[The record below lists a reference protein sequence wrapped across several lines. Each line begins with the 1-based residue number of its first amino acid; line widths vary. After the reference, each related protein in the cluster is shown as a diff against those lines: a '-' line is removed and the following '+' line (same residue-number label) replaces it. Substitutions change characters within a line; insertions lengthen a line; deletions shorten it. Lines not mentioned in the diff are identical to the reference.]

1 MKPVLDSR
9 RAHGGWPTNG
19 KNADMDD
26 QLPLIYIAR
35 HGETAWTITGQ
46 HTGLTDLP
54 LTPRGQG
61 NARGLADR
69 LRGMVFSKVFTSPL
83 QRARQTCALA
93 GFEPVAEVDSD
104 LVEWDYGEYEGL
116 RSAEIRA
123 KRPDWQLF
131 RDGAPGGESP
141 AQVMARADNVWKRVR
156 NVKGNVLLFTSGH
169 FIRVL
174 AARWI
179 GLEPSVHST
188 SFLLSTASL
197 SAVGYD
203 HDLSHPVIR
212 LWNDTHHV
220 SNT

>member
-1 MKPVLDSR
+1 M
-9 RAHGGWPTNG
+9 N
-19 KNADMDD
+19 N
-26 QLPLIYIAR
+26 QLPVIYLAR

-54 LTPRGQG
+54 LTAQG
-61 NARGLADR
+61 ENNARRLGCRLKGLEFAE
-69 LRGMVFSKVFTSPL
+69 VFTSPL
-83 QRARQTCALA
+83 QRAMQTCALA
-93 GFEPVAEVDSD
+93 GFGPAAEVEPD
-104 LVEWDYGEYEGL
+104 LVEWDYGEYEG
-116 RSAEIRA
+116 RRTVEIRA
-123 KRPDWQLF
+123 ERPGWELF

-141 AQVMARADNVWKRVR
+141 VQVMARAENVWKRVR
-156 NVKGNVLLFTSGH
+156 DVTGNVLLFSSGH

-174 AARWI
+174 AASWI
-179 GLEPSVHST
+179 GLHPSVHST

-220 SNT
+220 SIT

>member
-1 MKPVLDSR
+1 MDNHLPV
-9 RAHGGWPTNG
+9 
-19 KNADMDD
+19 
-26 QLPLIYIAR
+26 IYIAR
-35 HGETAWTITGQ
+35 HGETAWSVTGQ

-54 LTPRGQG
+54 LTPQG
-61 NARGLADR
+61 ETNARGLANR
-69 LRGMVFSKVFTSPL
+69 LNGMAFAKVLTSPL

-93 GFEPVAEVDSD
+93 GFGSVAEIEND
-104 LVEWDYGEYEGL
+104 LVEWNYGRYEGL

-123 KRPDWQLF
+123 ERPDWQLF

-141 AQVMARADNVWKRVR
+141 AQVMARADNVVKRVR
-156 NVKGNVLLFTSGH
+156 NAKGNVLLFSSGH

-179 GLEPSVHST
+179 GLEPSVHSN

-203 HDLSHPVIR
+203 RNLSQPVIQ
-212 LWNDTHHV
+212 LWNDTSHV
-220 SNT
+220 SKT

>member
-1 MKPVLDSR
+1 
-9 RAHGGWPTNG
+9 
-19 KNADMDD
+19 MDD
-26 QLPLIYIAR
+26 QLPVIYIAR

-54 LTPRGQG
+54 LTPQG
-61 NARGLADR
+61 EQNAQRLGDR
-69 LRGMVFSKVFTSPL
+69 LKEIPFAKVFTSPL

-93 GFEPVAEVDSD
+93 GFGSVAEVESD

-123 KRPDWQLF
+123 QRPDWQLF

-141 AQVMARADNVWKRVR
+141 RQVMARADNVWKRVR
-156 NVKGNVLLFTSGH
+156 EVQGNALLFTSGH

-203 HDLSHPVIR
+203 QELSRPVIR

-220 SNT
+220 R